1 MSSMG
6 STKRVIRVKR
16 KANEEK
22 SVSNKKCKYIGSC
35 DSSDDKDIYQLLI
48 NTKTLTPNLLED
60 QNQRPLITDYE
71 EFMTNEIDLHL
82 KTISN
87 EQNESLF

>member
-1 MSSMG
+1 MSSIG

-35 DSSDDKDIYQLLI
+35 DSCDDKDIYQLLI
-48 NTKTLTPNLLED
+48 NTKTLTPTLLED
-60 QNQRPLITDYE
+60 QRPQITDYE
-71 EFMTNEIDLHL
+71 EFITNELHFDL
-82 KTISN
+82 KNISN
-87 EQNESLF
+87 EQNESLFF